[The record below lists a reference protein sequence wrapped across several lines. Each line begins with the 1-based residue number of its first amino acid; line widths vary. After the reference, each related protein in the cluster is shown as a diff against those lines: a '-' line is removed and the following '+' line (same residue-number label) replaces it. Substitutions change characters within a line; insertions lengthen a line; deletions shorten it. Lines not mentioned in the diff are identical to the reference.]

1 MAGWHHQL
9 NGPEFEQALG
19 VGDGQGR
26 LVWYS
31 PGGHKESDTTEQLS
45 NTPVPQSPFRI
56 FPSPRTFPG
65 PFVVF
70 ANKTK
75 IRSIRNGRRKRVGTE
90 LGKRETLGNRM
101 NSP

>member
-9 NGPEFEQALG
+9 NGHEFEQALG
-19 VGDGQGR
+19 VGNGQGR
-26 LVWYS
+26 LAWCS
-31 PGGHKESDTTEQLS
+31 PGGHKESEQLS
-45 NTPVPQSPFRI
+45 NTAVPQSPFRI
-56 FPSPRTFPG
+56 FPSPRTSPC

-75 IRSIRNGRRKRVGTE
+75 TRSIRNGRRKRAGTE
-90 LGKRETLGNRM
+90 LGKRRTLGSRM